1 MSIQHSLL
9 LPLVINVAIG
19 IYLLEQNAG
28 NIKILWF
35 YIVFLILLFM
45 FQVII
50 FIINTV
56 FAYQAPEGGKHN
68 KFHELFIYFIS
79 IFCFI

>member
-9 LPLVINVAIG
+9 LPVVINIAIG

-35 YIVFLILLFM
+35 YIVFLILLFT
-45 FQVII
+45 FQVAI

-56 FAYQAPEGGKHN
+56 FAYHAPEAGKHN
-68 KFHELFIYFIS
+68 EFT
-79 IFCFI
+79 